1 MTWHDISQPTTLPH
15 LTSPQN
21 QPHYFTSP
29 RSQPHDI
36 TRHITAH
43 YTTTETQ
50 PATTKTPPPDGTAE
64 GWCAQKTRFGHPTGW
79 SPCAHSIGK
88 FSLWFTFFSLKFPPP
103 ARELLEL
110 NIACSAS
117 LFAPCFAQGIHWT
130 QWRQSF
136 LFTGGR
142 YGQLSSDY
150 QHSASGLLGQWGTVV
165 ARSFSV
171 LWQSW
176 KELRDVSVV
185 PCCCTCRTI
194 AVPSHASK
202 IPKPPKLCSFQV
214 NEAAD
219 TWHVSVMFRSCL
231 IAPACCVHFD
241 VSHQVHER
249 AVLMSI
255 FPLWI
260 LRNAIDSYWT
270 EPVVCSLL
278 WSMMT
283 KAGWEPGKCCP
294 TEWCIMPTYH
304 DIIYSGFANQH
315 FCEAKHQFGVRQRE
329 VGKIHRPDG
338 QPEWLA
344 ETTWPS
350 VWLSLFRQ
358 FSEIFMPFKTGPSIS
373 EHLPYRKA
381 IKQRLGVWEK
391 SIRWNQK

>member
-1 MTWHDISQPTTLPH
+1 MTSR
-15 LTSPQN
+15 N
-21 QPHYFTSP
+21 QPHYLTSRHLRTNHITSP
-29 RSQPHDI
+29 HLAANHMTSHATSP
-36 TRHITAH
+36 H

-50 PATTKTPPPDGTAE
+50 PATTKTRPPDGTAE
-64 GWCAQKTRFGHPTGW
+64 GWCAQKTRFGHRTGW

-103 ARELLEL
+103 ARELFEL

-165 ARSFSV
+165 ARSFDL

-185 PCCCTCRTI
+185 PCCCTCRTL
-194 AVPSHASK
+194 ACLK
-202 IPKPPKLCSFQV
+202 NPKAAKALFLPGEWGSGHLACFRYVSFLFDCSCMLCSFRCQPSSSWTCCSHCQFFRYGFWGTPSIHTEQ
-214 NEAAD
+214 NPLFAHCYEAWWRKPVGSLAAAQQSD
-219 TWHVSVMFRSCL
+219 ASC
-231 IAPACCVHFD
+231 
-241 VSHQVHER
+241 Q
-249 AVLMSI
+249 
-255 FPLWI
+255 
-260 LRNAIDSYWT
+260 
-270 EPVVCSLL
+270 
-278 WSMMT
+278 
-283 KAGWEPGKCCP
+283 P
-294 TEWCIMPTYH
+294 TTTY
-304 DIIYSGFANQH
+304 IIYSGFANQH

-350 VWLSLFRQ
+350 VWLSLFKQ
-358 FSEIFMPFKTGPSIS
+358 FSEIFVPSQTGPSIS
-373 EHLPYRKA
+373 EHLPYQKA